1 MVILLSNDYDSFIKK
16 AKLNR
21 KFINSASKEFHVFA
35 LKTNHCDHLVLSYH
49 IESFKNM

>member
-21 KFINSASKEFHVFA
+21 KFINSASKEFHV
-35 LKTNHCDHLVLSYH
+35 LVFGYH